1 MDLLLLLS
9 FVFIVAF
16 ILDWLFRKLK
26 IGNFESR
33 YVLITGCDSGFGHKL
48 AKKLEKLGFNV
59 FAGCLTKAAVEK
71 FNQTSS
77 SKLKAIEMDV
87 SKDTSIEKA
96 MEIVQR
102 TLPGGKAHKWPD
114 FTFTG
119 LWAVVNN
126 AGILGGIGSIK
137 LHTRQD
143 YENTL
148 AVNLYGV
155 IMVTKAC
162 MPLVLKEKGRIVNT
176 ASVLGR
182 IALLNSSYCI
192 SKYGV
197 EAFSD
202 VLRREL
208 YRTGVKVQIIE
219 PGAFKTPIFGR
230 EYIRRMAENKVA
242 SLPAEIRSQLPNDA
256 VGQLEGSIHRLEET
270 GSTNIHIV
278 VDAYIHAI
286 TAKFPKKRYLVG
298 NDAKYVYWFL
308 SVLPECISDFYI
320 NWRGAY
326 SI

>member
-9 FVFIVAF
+9 FVLIVAF
-16 ILDWLFRKLK
+16 ILDRLFRKLK

-33 YVLITGCDSGFGHKL
+33 YVLITGCDSGFGHEL

-87 SKDTSIEKA
+87 SKDASIEKA
-96 MEIVQR
+96 MELVQR
-102 TLPGGKAHKWPD
+102 TLPEGK
-114 FTFTG
+114 G

-162 MPLVLKEKGRIVNT
+162 MQLVLKEKGRIVNT

-230 EYIRRMAENKVA
+230 GYIRRMAENKVA

-286 TAKFPKKRYLVG
+286 TSKFPKK
-298 NDAKYVYWFL
+298 
-308 SVLPECISDFYI
+308 
-320 NWRGAY
+320 
-326 SI
+326 